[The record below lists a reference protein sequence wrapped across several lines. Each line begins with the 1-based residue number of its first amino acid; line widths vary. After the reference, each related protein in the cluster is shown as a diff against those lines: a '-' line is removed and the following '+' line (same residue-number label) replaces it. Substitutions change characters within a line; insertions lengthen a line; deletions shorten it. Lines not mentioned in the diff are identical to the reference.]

1 MDQTLSNIHVLSKFS
16 HQDINNDRLYALM
29 DKNSFMIMLKA
40 GSNFIYPSQSI
51 ISKKS
56 CGFFPIGEQV
66 ENIHTQGL
74 KWNMGNHDDSISK
87 LDWKT
92 FVSSS
97 NEIVDETV
105 QVNTSHDVLFVASIV
120 QSKLS

>member
-1 MDQTLSNIHVLSKFS
+1 
-16 HQDINNDRLYALM
+16 M
-29 DKNSFMIMLKA
+29 DKNSIMIMLKA
-40 GSNFIYPSQSI
+40 GGNIIQPSKSI
-51 ISKKS
+51 MSKKS
-56 CGFFPIGEQV
+56 CGLFPIGEEV

-74 KWNMGNHDDSISK
+74 KWNMGNRDDSFSS

-97 NEIVDETV
+97 NEIVDDIV

-120 QSKLS
+120 QSKLW